1 MREFNY
7 TWEEFKKLPFSTKK
21 KLLVRDK
28 DLAYLVFSQQFD
40 KKCLEVLFNLAD
52 KIRSLSKMKAGSDW
66 LQTLLSHKRATL
78 FFSQPST
85 RTFKSF
91 YHACHILGIKTGEL
105 RDGASSSQQKGE
117 SPEDTI
123 LTFASYT
130 DLIIMRNTEEFLAE
144 KSAWLMNKKN
154 RVVRII
160 NAGSGKDQHP
170 TQSLLD
176 AYTMDIVFKDKGG
189 IESKIITIVGDLKR
203 GRAARSLIYI
213 LKNYPGVKL
222 RLVSPDQ
229 LKIEPDIKKF
239 LIKNEIEFI
248 ESDNLKESVKYADVI
263 YMTRMQDE
271 YDVTDESK
279 KIDFTKF
286 HLTKHHLKIIKKDA
300 IIMHPLPRREEID
313 IDVDDDIRAHYWK
326 QERNGMWVRAAL
338 IAYMFGLKD
347 EILEYNSELQ

>member
-1 MREFNY
+1 MRDFNY
-7 TWEEFKKLPFSTKK
+7 TWEDFKKLPLSTKK
-21 KLLVRDK
+21 KLLIRDK
-28 DLAYLVFSQQFD
+28 NLAYLIFSQQFD
-40 KKCLEVLFNLAD
+40 RKCLEVIFNLAD
-52 KIRSLSKMKAGSDW
+52 KIRALSKIKATSDW

-91 YHACHILGIKTGEL
+91 YHACHILGIKIGEL

-117 SPEDTI
+117 SSEDTI

-130 DLIIMRNTEEFLAE
+130 DLIIMRNAEEFLAE

-154 RVVRII
+154 RIVRII

-222 RLVSPDQ
+222 RLVSPEQ

-239 LIKNEIEFI
+239 LIKNEMEFI
-248 ESDNLKESVKYADVI
+248 ESDNLKESVKQADVI
-263 YMTRMQDE
+263 YMTRIQDE
-271 YDVTDESK
+271 YDISDESK
-279 KIDFTKF
+279 KINYANF
-286 HLTKHHLKIIKKDA
+286 HLTKQHLKIIKKDA

-313 IDVDDDIRAHYWK
+313 VDVDDDIRAHYWK

-338 IAYMFGLKD
+338 IAYMFGLTE
-347 EILEYNSELQ
+347 EIMNKEEN

>member
-1 MREFNY
+1 MREFSY
-7 TWEEFKKLPFSTKK
+7 TWEEFKKLPLGSKK
-21 KLLVRDK
+21 KLLIRDK
-28 DLAYLVFSQQFD
+28 NLAYLIFSQQFD
-40 KKCLEVLFNLAD
+40 RKCLEVLFNLAD
-52 KIRSLSKMKAGSDW
+52 KIRSLSKIKSTSDW

-91 YHACHILGIKTGEL
+91 YHACHILGIKIGEL

-130 DLIIMRNTEEFLAE
+130 DLIIMRNSEEFLAE

-154 RVVRII
+154 RVIRII

-189 IESKIITIVGDLKR
+189 IEGKIITIVGDLKR

-222 RLVSPDQ
+222 RLVSPEQ

-239 LIKNEIEFI
+239 LIKNEMDFI
-248 ESDNLKESVKYADVI
+248 ESDNLKESVKQADVI
-263 YMTRMQDE
+263 YMTRIQDE
-271 YDVTDESK
+271 YDITDESK
-279 KIDFTKF
+279 KINYTNF
-286 HLTKHHLKIIKKDA
+286 HLTKQHLKIIKKDA

-338 IAYMFGLKD
+338 IAYMFGLTE
-347 EILEYNSELQ
+347 EIMNKSST

>member
-7 TWEEFKKLPFSTKK
+7 KWEEFKNLPLSAKK
-21 KLLVRDK
+21 KLLIRDNE
-28 DLAYLVFSQQFD
+28 LAYLIFSQQFD
-40 KKCLEVLFNLAD
+40 RKNLEVLFDLAD
-52 KIRSLSKMKAGSDW
+52 KIRNLSKIKASADW
-66 LQTLLSHKRATL
+66 LQSLLSHKRATL

-91 YHACHILGIKTGEL
+91 YHACHILGIKIGEL
-105 RDGASSSQQKGE
+105 RDGASSSQVKGE
-117 SPEDTI
+117 SSEDTI

-176 AYTMDIVFKDKGG
+176 AYTMDIVFKNKGG
-189 IESKIITIVGDLKR
+189 IEGKIITIVGDLKR

-222 RLVSPDQ
+222 RLVAPEQ
-229 LKIEPDIKKF
+229 LKIEPDVRKF
-239 LIKNEIEFI
+239 LVKNKMEFI
-248 ESDNLKESVKYADVI
+248 ESDNLRENVKQADVI
-263 YMTRMQDE
+263 YMTRIQDE

-279 KIDFTKF
+279 NIKYSEF
-286 HLTKHHLKIIKKDA
+286 HLTRHHLKLIKKDA
-300 IIMHPLPRREEID
+300 VIMHPLPRREEID
-313 IDVDDDIRAHYWK
+313 VDVDDDERALYWK

-338 IAYMFGLKD
+338 IAYMFGLQKEIMNKD
-347 EILEYNSELQ
+347 